1 MERADEILRAV
12 QQIYDSALSSE
23 GWSGALDAVNTVAGG
38 RHAAILLEDR
48 PRQWAEMLT
57 DTTWDPTQLDLVVTT
72 AAAGVLPPWIPSLP
86 QGVMMRTSAM
96 QADSD
101 FIRSVYYN
109 EVIRPIGNFYGV
121 LAVLERTPAQS
132 GLIAIGRPH
141 GGENFADDDVVALQM
156 LLPHLARVLDL
167 RRRAGQ
173 ADLHAAAI
181 ETVLDRVDL
190 GVILVDADG
199 RPLYFNRPAEALLA
213 GADGLSVGRAGIAA
227 ALAEDTRRLHRA
239 IAAAAAA
246 GRPGGT
252 IDAAGRAAA
261 AGAHIRVSR
270 PSGRRPLLLTVI
282 PVARARVHAGLAAQ
296 VAVFITDPDGA
307 ASPAPALL
315 REMFGLTTA
324 EAALAVEISRG
335 QGLDAAADRLS
346 IAKTTARTHLA
357 RIFDK
362 TDTGRQAELV
372 RLLLRCGVPLLPP
385 D

>member
-1 MERADEILRAV
+1 MERADAILRAV
-12 QQIYDSALSSE
+12 QQIYDSALSPD
-23 GWSGALDAVNTVAGG
+23 GWSGALDAVAAVSGG
-38 RHAAILLEDR
+38 RYAGILIEDQMLR
-48 PRQWAEMLT
+48 RAQLLT
-57 DTTWDPTQLDLVVTT
+57 DGTWDPAHLDLVT
-72 AAAGVLPPWIPSLP
+72 ATAEAGVLPPWIR
-86 QGVMMRTSAM
+86 GVPVGLVTRSSAI
-96 QADSD
+96 QADQDYS
-101 FIRSVYYN
+101 RSLYYN
-109 EVIRPIGNFYGV
+109 EVVRPIGNFYA
-121 LAVLERTPAQS
+121 AVGLLEQTPAHR
-132 GLIAIGRPH
+132 GLFAIGRPH
-141 GGENFADDDVVALQM
+141 GAENFADDDVAAMQL

-167 RRRAGQ
+167 RRRAGEAERR
-173 ADLHAAAI
+173 ADAI

-190 GVILVDADG
+190 GVILVDAEG

-213 GADGLSVGRAGIAA
+213 RADGLSVGRAGIAA

-246 GRPGGT
+246 GLPGGT

-282 PVARARVHAGLAAQ
+282 PVARARLHAGLAAQ
-296 VAVFITDPDGA
+296 VAVFVTDPDGA

-315 REMFGLTTA
+315 REMFGLTAA
-324 EAALAVEISRG
+324 EAALAIEISRG

-362 TDTGRQAELV
+362 TDTSRQAELV
-372 RLLLRCGVPLLPP
+372 RLLLRCGVSLLPP